1 MKPTPRLL
9 GLTAALLLAA
19 VLLGALPLLGLA
31 LPEWSARLWQVA
43 LFTLALL
50 GVLDALWLRR
60 LPSPGVE
67 RVLPGHLALDRW
79 SEVVLRVSP
88 GALPLPWLE
97 VFDHVPAEL
106 EFQDLPRRIALP
118 DAQGVELR
126 YRVRP
131 RQRGDSRFERC
142 EIGLPSRLGLWQARR
157 YLELP
162 GVTRVYPDFAR
173 LHGAQLMAVDS
184 WLGRLGVRQRPRR
197 GSGLEFHQLRDFR
210 QGDSLRLIDW
220 KATARKH
227 QPIAREYQDERDQQ
241 IIFLLDSGRRMRS
254 QDGDLSHFDHA
265 LNACLLLAHVA
276 LRQGDAV
283 GLLAFAGEETSR
295 YLPPAKGQQQL
306 NALLNRVYD
315 LQPGRLPGDYQAAAG
330 ELLARQSRRA
340 LVVLLSN
347 LRDEDDQQLPLAAA
361 QIARRHRLL
370 IASLREEVLDRQ
382 RLQPVDNYQQAL
394 AYCGTIDYAEA
405 RAALHERLA
414 AQGLPV
420 LDVRPGELGPQL
432 VSRYLQWKAAGAF

>member
-9 GLTAALLLAA
+9 GLSAALLLAA
-19 VLLGALPLLGLA
+19 ILLGALPLLGVA
-31 LPEWSARLWQVA
+31 LPAWSQRTWQVA
-43 LFTLALL
+43 LLSLGLLAL
-50 GVLDALWLRR
+50 LDALWLRR
-60 LPSPGVE
+60 LPAPQVE

-79 SEVVLRVSP
+79 NEVALRITP
-88 GALPLPWLE
+88 GGEPLPWLE

-106 EFQDLPRRIALP
+106 EFQGLPQRVPLPRE
-118 DAQGVELR
+118 QGVELR

-131 RQRGDSRFERC
+131 RQRGDSRFARC

-157 YLELP
+157 HVELP
-162 GVTRVYPDFAR
+162 GLSRVYPDFAR

-227 QPIAREYQDERDQQ
+227 QPIARDYQDERDQQ

-283 GLLAFAGEETSR
+283 GLLAFAGETPR
-295 YLPPAKGQQQL
+295 YLPPAKGQRQL
-306 NALLNRVYD
+306 NALLNGIYD
-315 LQPGRLPGDYQAAAG
+315 LQPGRLPGDYLAAAG
-330 ELLARQSRRA
+330 ELLARQPRRA

-370 IASLREEVLDRQ
+370 IASLREEVLDHQRQ
-382 RLQPVDNYQQAL
+382 QPVDSYRQAL
-394 AYCGTIDYAEA
+394 AYCGSVDYAAA
-405 RAALHERLA
+405 RDALHERLA

-420 LDVRPGELGPQL
+420 LDVRPAELGPEL
-432 VSRYLQWKAAGAF
+432 VNRYLQWKAAGTF

>member
-19 VLLGALPLLGLA
+19 ILLGALPLLGLA
-31 LPEWSARLWQVA
+31 LPAWSGRLWQVA
-43 LFTLALL
+43 LLALALL
-50 GVLDALWLRR
+50 ALLDALWLRR
-60 LPSPGVE
+60 LPAPSVE

-79 SEVVLRVSP
+79 SEVALRVTP
-88 GALPLPWLE
+88 GPLPLPWLE
-97 VFDHVPAEL
+97 VFDHVPGEL
-106 EFQDLPRRIALP
+106 ELQGLPQRIALA
-118 DAQGVELR
+118 DDQGVELR

-131 RQRGDSRFERC
+131 RQRGDSRFARC
-142 EIGLPSRLGLWQARR
+142 ELGLPSRLGLWQARR
-157 YLELP
+157 YVELP
-162 GVTRVYPDFAR
+162 ALTRVYPDFAR
-173 LHGAQLMAVDS
+173 LHGARLMAVDS

-210 QGDSLRLIDW
+210 QGDSLRQIDW

-241 IIFLLDSGRRMRS
+241 IVFLLDSGGRMRS
-254 QDGDLSHFDHA
+254 QDGELSHFDHA

-283 GLLAFAGEETSR
+283 GLLAFAGETPR
-295 YLPPAKGQQQL
+295 YLPPAKGHTQL
-306 NALLNRVYD
+306 NALLNSVYD
-315 LQPGRLPGDYQAAAG
+315 LQPGRLPADYQAAAG
-330 ELLARQSRRA
+330 ELLARQPRRA

-382 RLQPVDNYQQAL
+382 RQQAVENYEQAL
-394 AYCGTIDYAEA
+394 SYCGTVDYAAA
-405 RAALHERLA
+405 RAALHDRLL

-420 LDVRPGELGPQL
+420 LDVRPGELGPEL
-432 VSRYLQWKAAGAF
+432 VSRYLQWKAAGTF

>member
-19 VLLGALPLLGLA
+19 LLLGALPLLGLA
-31 LPEWSARLWQVA
+31 LPAWSHRLWQGA
-43 LFTLALL
+43 LLALAAL
-50 GVLDALWLRR
+50 ALLDALWLRR
-60 LPSPGVE
+60 LPSPTLE
-67 RVLPGHLALDRW
+67 RQLPGHLALDRW
-79 SEVVLRVSP
+79 SEVRLRIVP
-88 GALPLPWLE
+88 GAQPPRWLE

-106 EFQDLPRRIALP
+106 EFQGLPQRVALP
-118 DAQGVELR
+118 TDQGIELR

-131 RQRGDSRFERC
+131 RQRGDSAFARC

-157 YLELP
+157 RLELP
-162 GVTRVYPDFAR
+162 GRTRIYPDFAR
-173 LHGAQLMAVDS
+173 LHGARLMAVDS
-184 WLGRLGVRQRPRR
+184 WLGRIGVRQRPRR

-210 QGDSLRLIDW
+210 QGDSLRQIDW

-241 IIFLLDSGRRMRS
+241 IVFLLDSGRRMRS

-276 LRQGDAV
+276 LRQGDTV
-283 GLLAFAGEETSR
+283 GLLAFGGETPR
-295 YLPPAKGQQQL
+295 YLPPGKGQAQL
-306 NALLNRVYD
+306 NALLNGVYD
-315 LQPGRLPGDYQAAAG
+315 LQPGRLPGDYLAAAG
-330 ELLARQSRRA
+330 ELLTRQPRRA

-347 LRDEDDQQLPLAAA
+347 LRDEDDQQLPLAAL

-382 RLQPVDNYQQAL
+382 RQLPVGNYQQAL
-394 AYCGTIDYAEA
+394 SYCGTVDYAAA
-405 RAALHERLA
+405 RTALHERLT

-420 LDVRPGELGPQL
+420 LDVRPGELGPEL
-432 VSRYLQWKAAGAF
+432 VSRYLQWKAAGTL